1 MRQYKKRRTKRAV
14 HYKKPRAKGNS
25 QVPDYIRLIA
35 SVRKPNFTRVLVK
48 EAPPGVI
55 KSISDAALN
64 AMHGRGVK
72 LSAHNRSRFSKQ
84 RRIFK
89 LLASPSIALEKKRKV
104 LVGRGFL
111 ALLPMLLSTVL
122 GAIGPGLF
130 RK

>member
-1 MRQYKKRRTKRAV
+1 MRRYKKARSKRAS
-14 HYKKPRAKGNS
+14 NS
-25 QVPDYIRLIA
+25 SVPGFIHLLA
-35 SVRKPNFTRVLVK
+35 SVRKPNFTRALIK

-55 KSISDAALN
+55 KTISDAALN
-64 AMHGRGVK
+64 VMHGRGIK
-72 LSAHNRSRFSKQ
+72 LSSRNRARFAKQ

-89 LLASPSIALEKKRKV
+89 LLSSPSVAIEKKRKV

>member
-1 MRQYKKRRTKRAV
+1 MKQYKKRRPKRSGRMP
-14 HYKKPRAKGNS
+14 HAKGNS
-25 QVPDYIRLIA
+25 QIPGYIHLLA
-35 SVRKPNFTRVLVK
+35 NVRKPNFTRVLVK

-55 KSISDAALN
+55 KTISDAALN
-64 AMHGRGVK
+64 AMHGGGVK

-84 RRIFK
+84 RSIFK
-89 LLASPSIALEKKRKV
+89 LLASPTIALEKKRKV

-111 ALLPMLLSTVL
+111 ALLAMLLSTVL